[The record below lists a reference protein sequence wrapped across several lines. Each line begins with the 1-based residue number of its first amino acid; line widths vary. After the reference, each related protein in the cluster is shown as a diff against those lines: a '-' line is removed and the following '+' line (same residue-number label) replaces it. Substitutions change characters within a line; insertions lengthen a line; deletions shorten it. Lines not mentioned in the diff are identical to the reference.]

1 MDTVVNQHG
10 LDVEALKSSCLPHA
24 GGTQTEDSG
33 SAHLAGIS
41 FLSSVSVERFVYY
54 VENLVW
60 FFFLCV
66 KILASLWN
74 TGSSQVVGVSNEG
87 KANLVENEMS
97 KYDAFTSGRQL
108 GGSNSA
114 SQTFYQGS
122 GTQSNR
128 SFDRESPSNLDSTS
142 GISQSHNRSETMNQ
156 RDVKSSGKRKRGE
169 SSLSWDQNMDN
180 TQIFDNHKIDDQT
193 GEVSKIEMPGNSGR
207 DICFNFVSFRTEHIL
222 FNLEYKKHP
231 TIFYVCFG

>member
-1 MDTVVNQHG
+1 M
-10 LDVEALKSSCLPHA
+10 
-24 GGTQTEDSG
+24 
-33 SAHLAGIS
+33 
-41 FLSSVSVERFVYY
+41 
-54 VENLVW
+54 
-60 FFFLCV
+60 
-66 KILASLWN
+66 WN
-74 TGSSQVVGVSNEG
+74 TGSSQAVGVSNEG
-87 KANLVENEMS
+87 KATLVENEMT

-142 GISQSHNRSETMNQ
+142 GISQPHNRSETMNQ

-180 TQIFDNHKIDDQT
+180 SQIFDSHKIDDQT

-207 DICFNFVSFRTEHIL
+207 DICFNIVSYRTKHIL

-231 TIFYVCFG
+231 TIVAIKPQVTLGICMLGCPQMHSRLHRYITLSFPNPSRLYTYCVHNIRFMKSF

>member
-10 LDVEALKSSCLPHA
+10 LDIEALKSSCLPHA

-41 FLSSVSVERFVYY
+41 FSPLFQLIFLFIMWKIWFGS
-54 VENLVW
+54 
-60 FFFLCV
+60 FFFYV
-66 KILASLWN
+66 KLLASMWN
-74 TGSSQVVGVSNEG
+74 TGSSQAVGVSNEG
-87 KANLVENEMS
+87 KASLVENEMS
-97 KYDAFTSGRQL
+97 KYDTFTSGRQL

-180 TQIFDNHKIDDQT
+180 SQIFESHKIDDQT
-193 GEVSKIEMPGNSGR
+193 GEVSKIEMPGTSGR
-207 DICFNFVSFRTEHIL
+207 DICFNVVSYRTKHIL
-222 FNLEYKKHP
+222 NNLEYKKHL